1 MSITIHTTHVSTIF
15 KHCHHYMDVNCH
27 PTFQYPGLHTGTER
41 YSHSCGSTVKTG
53 SNGTAVIKPVV
64 LTQLS
69 LFDHNMVIE
78 QLWHHWPQTGGTCT
92 AVVLWPIW
100 HWHSCGQS
108 NWQYYCCSGSFN
120 RHRPPACT
128 LMDKTVTVTARRMW
142 TRIQPANDSDQ
153 PLQYWLCGLLNKPCC
168 SLASSWHSTPHLAYL
183 Q

>member
-53 SNGTAVIKPVV
+53 SNGTAVIKLVV

-69 LFDHNMVIE
+69 LFDQNMVIE

-108 NWQYYCCSGSFN
+108 NW
-120 RHRPPACT
+120 R
-128 LMDKTVTVTARRMW
+128 TVAVAHLTDTNHLHAPLWTRLSVTARCMQ

-168 SLASSWHSTPHLAYL
+168 SLASSWHSTPHLVYL